1 MNMRDYFATHSLMA
15 FYLEESDKY
24 YDAVCRSIEIENLLL
39 TEKSVEE
46 FDRLVKEKHEL
57 CEYIDFQKGFCA
69 GILAAKDK
77 LADYF
82 GLDYDKE
89 FQNGLSQ

>member
-24 YDAVCRSIEIENLLL
+24 YDAVSRFFEIENLLL
-39 TEKSVEE
+39 TEKSFEE
-46 FDRLVKEKHEL
+46 FDRLIKEKHEL

-69 GILAAKDK
+69 GILAARDK